1 MSRTAFVTGATGLLG
16 ESLVRHLVDEG
27 WKVAAVRRRSSD
39 TSALADL
46 DVDWYVADVLDR
58 AALTEAMPEGA
69 HVFHLA
75 GLGLQ
80 QADAHTVYRVNLQGT
95 RNALDAAVE
104 NDAERFLF
112 TSTAGTRGA
121 EEIAEERSESAARR
135 VAERTDGVA
144 DEDDLVEP
152 VGAYQK
158 SKREA
163 EELVAD
169 YVEQGLDAV
178 VVHPTSVFGP
188 GDEKF
193 TERLVSLVR
202 TPYVPV
208 SLPGGASFVGVD
220 DVAAGM
226 IAAIERGE
234 SGEHYLLGG
243 ENLTYREALQI
254 IADEGGGRA
263 PPLVL
268 PAICIHLAG
277 PVVGAVND
285 LLGTR
290 MFPFDRDMARLATRK
305 LFYSSEK
312 ARREL
317 GYEPTPFAD
326 LVGPAVDWYDARHGP
341 AGGGVDGRTDAGG
354 DATASSASTANDAV
368 ETDSA
373 VAAADGGSASSDGPM
388 QRDGA
393 STKGADEDP
402 SDGSESV
409 A

>member
-1 MSRTAFVTGATGLLG
+1 MGRTAFVTGATGLLG
-16 ESLVRHLVDEG
+16 ETLCRHLVEAG
-27 WKVAAVRRRSSD
+27 WEVAAVRRRSSD

-69 HVFHLA
+69 SVFHLA

-80 QADAHTVYRVNLQGT
+80 QADAQTVYRVNLQGT
-95 RNALDAAVE
+95 KNALDAAVE

-121 EEIAEERSESAARR
+121 DGIAA
-135 VAERTDGVA
+135 
-144 DEDDLVEP
+144 EDDLVEP

-163 EELVAD
+163 EELVAE
-169 YVEQGLDAV
+169 YVADGLDAV
-178 VVHPTSVFGP
+178 VVHPTSVFAP

-193 TERLVSLVR
+193 TKPLISLVR

-208 SLPGGASFVGVD
+208 SLPGGASFVGPD

-226 IAAIERGE
+226 IAAMEDGAT
-234 SGEHYLLGG
+234 GDHYLLGG
-243 ENLTYREALQI
+243 ENHTYREALQI

-263 PPLVL
+263 PPYVV
-268 PAICIHLAG
+268 PAVCIHLAG

-290 MFPFDRDMARLATRK
+290 MFPFDRDMSRLATRE

-317 GYEPTPFAD
+317 GYEATPLAD

-341 AGGGVDGRTDAGG
+341 AGGEVEQRTDAAGSAVEDEPASAT
-354 DATASSASTANDAV
+354 DAVGSEVTPEESGSTEESSSTADDAASTN
-368 ETDSA
+368 
-373 VAAADGGSASSDGPM
+373 AAEEGGNSDSSD
-388 QRDGA
+388 R
-393 STKGADEDP
+393 T
-402 SDGSESV
+402 ESV